1 MRITI
6 VCVGKVKEKY
16 FTGAIDEYSK
26 RLSRYCKLEI
36 VEEYASD
43 VFAQTEVNRCVYTDN
58 VIYMLGGSSLIDS
71 REYK

>member
-1 MRITI
+1 MARSAEYPLL
-6 VCVGKVKEKY
+6 VLK
-16 FTGAIDEYSK
+16 TGYDFNF
-26 RLSRYCKLEI
+26 RVDGGKLEI